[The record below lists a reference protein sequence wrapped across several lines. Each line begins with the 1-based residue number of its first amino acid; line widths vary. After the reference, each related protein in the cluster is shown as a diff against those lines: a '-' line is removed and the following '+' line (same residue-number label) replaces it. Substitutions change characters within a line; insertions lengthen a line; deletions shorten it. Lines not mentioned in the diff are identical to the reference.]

1 MAKFKDM
8 NLNINKSLKVI
19 KVGKGGIDV
28 AVKQYLPAV
37 DKNAILEIAMQQAD
51 QGTIL
56 NTFMLDAIFHT
67 YLVIKYTDIQFD
79 EYDKEDIM
87 ALYDVLESQGI
98 ISAVIAAIPKEEYEP
113 LRNYLLEMVDSYLTY
128 RNSAR
133 ALVEQF
139 AFFAPTAAEKLKEV
153 TENFDTEKLKQ
164 VVQIADKTGMN
175 NGQV

>member
-8 NLNINKSLKVI
+8 NLKVNKSLKVI
-19 KVGKGGIDV
+19 KVNGMDV
-28 AVKQYLPAV
+28 AVDQYLPAE

-79 EYDKEDIM
+79 AEELQDIP
-87 ALYDVLESQGI
+87 ALYDVLDSNGI
-98 ISAVIAAIPKEEYEP
+98 ISAVVAAIPVEEYES
-113 LRNYLLEMVDSYLTY
+113 LRKYLLEMVDNYLTY
-128 RNSAR
+128 KNSAR
-133 ALVEQF
+133 ALVENL

-153 TENFDTEKLKQ
+153 TENFDPEKLKQ
-164 VVQIADKTGMN
+164 VVQIADKAGMN
-175 NGQV
+175 NGQK

>member
-8 NLNINKSLKVI
+8 NLKVNKSLKVI
-19 KVGKGGIDV
+19 KVNGMDV
-28 AVKQYLPAV
+28 AVDQYLPAE

-79 EYDKEDIM
+79 AEELQDIP
-87 ALYDVLESQGI
+87 ALYDVLDSNGI
-98 ISAVIAAIPKEEYEP
+98 ISAVVAAIPVEEYES
-113 LRNYLLEMVDSYLTY
+113 LRKYLLEMVDNYLTY

-133 ALVEQF
+133 ALVENL

-153 TENFDTEKLKQ
+153 TENFDPEKLKQ
-164 VVQIADKTGMN
+164 VVQIADKAGMN
-175 NGQV
+175 NGQK

>member
-8 NLNINKSLKVI
+8 NLKVNKSLKVI
-19 KVGKGGIDV
+19 KVNGVDV
-28 AVKQYLPAV
+28 AVDQYLPAE

-79 EYDKEDIM
+79 AEELQDIP
-87 ALYDVLESQGI
+87 ALYDVLDSNGI
-98 ISAVIAAIPKEEYEP
+98 ISAVVAAIPAEEYES
-113 LRNYLLEMVDSYLTY
+113 LRKYLLEMVDNYLTY

-133 ALVEQF
+133 ALVENL

-164 VVQIADKTGMN
+164 VVQIADKAGMN
-175 NGQV
+175 NGQK